1 MINLCDRTRRRRARA
16 RAGFV
21 YSRLEE
27 LFCFFSFLSLFF
39 SQSKNGRRR
48 IGLTSGEARL
58 RRRRGRRFNSGYT
71 PVVSSYSTEQQYMGY
86 YPDWLRIG
94 SRSHL
99 SHVEFYHIEDTNIVS
114 PFSIWKTSSSPFP
127 RFLFVNSKRTF
138 RVMDNLKRRVEWRSR
153 TQQEH
158 IRWAVDGSPPVFP
171 LRI

>member
-27 LFCFFSFLSLFF
+27 LFFFFSFLSLFF

-71 PVVSSYSTEQQYMGY
+71 P
-86 YPDWLRIG
+86 R
-94 SRSHL
+94 
-99 SHVEFYHIEDTNIVS
+99 
-114 PFSIWKTSSSPFP
+114 
-127 RFLFVNSKRTF
+127 RFLLFDRATIYGILSRLATYWLEISSFSRRILSYRGYEYRFPIFDLEDIVESFSKISSTRRERFVLWT
-138 RVMDNLKRRVEWRSR
+138 
-153 TQQEH
+153 
-158 IRWAVDGSPPVFP
+158 I
-171 LRI
+171 

>member
-71 PVVSSYSTEQQYMGY
+71 P
-86 YPDWLRIG
+86 R
-94 SRSHL
+94 
-99 SHVEFYHIEDTNIVS
+99 
-114 PFSIWKTSSSPFP
+114 
-127 RFLFVNSKRTF
+127 RFLLFDRATIYGILSRLATYWLEISSFSRRILSYRGYEYRFPIFDLEDIVESFSKISSTRRERFVLWT
-138 RVMDNLKRRVEWRSR
+138 
-153 TQQEH
+153 
-158 IRWAVDGSPPVFP
+158 I
-171 LRI
+171 